1 MHVRQ
6 VAMASVG
13 RPMPTVRDLVLR
25 VAMAELVQLHANA
38 QASAKLDIM
47 AEKGQPQTLAMMRA
61 MSANT
66 VRRGPPDV

>member
-1 MHVRQ
+1 
-6 VAMASVG
+6 
-13 RPMPTVRDLVLR
+13 
-25 VAMAELVQLHANA
+25 MAELVQLHANA